1 MEYWE
6 ILQWILFSGVTQK
19 EFVNSTARWF
29 DNDERYVRGN
39 FEKTKWRMEIV
50 FMKDLTENCRS
61 FLFNKGTILTA
72 EQIKAHHDFF
82 LRRYNIDAN
91 PVVWNHEAC
100 LHVQRLW
107 TLQVTFLNSDVMMRD
122 EAKA

>member
-1 MEYWE
+1 MTLE
-6 ILQWILFSGVTQK
+6 LK
-19 EFVNSTARWF
+19 KFVNSTARWF

-50 FMKDLTENCRS
+50 FMKDLTENYRS

-100 LHVQRLW
+100 LDVQRLW
-107 TLQVTFLNSDVMMRD
+107 TLQVTFLNSDAMMRD